1 MTNYVNH
8 RYLRYYGATSA
19 LDAILGV
26 RYVFDTEERR
36 PGMADTGAGS
46 GDTKVYRNE
55 NALPLAYFADT
66 AALSALPEEGSPFT
80 RQNALFNQ
88 LAGTADVPYFE
99 SLPVTAAFS
108 GRISEADGRMND
120 RCAVQRAAKFDQN
133 GWTGR
138 RALRRLLRCGFWLVK
153 FSLEQL
159 CADMVGLS

>member
-36 PGMADTGAGS
+36 SGMAETGAGS

-108 GRISEADGRMND
+108 GRISEADGRMNVVG
-120 RCAVQRAAKFDQN
+120 RGTLTFNFDN
-133 GWTGR
+133 PKE
-138 RALRRLLRCGFWLVK
+138 LDVLLYVNNYLY
-153 FSLEQL
+153 
-159 CADMVGLS
+159 